1 MNATLL
7 SGLFTRIVIDYSSTS
22 VHFIYLRRLCLDVY
36 MYVFYGIV
44 ITCVLSCDSMK
55 KFDDDDDDDAVI
67 MQDGPFAWPKEIQ
80 GHILGSFFIGY
91 TISQIPAG
99 LMAERL
105 GAKWVLFGF
114 LGAST
119 LATLLTP
126 AAAWLGYGAVI
137 AARIVSGVGSVSL

>member
-1 MNATLL
+1 
-7 SGLFTRIVIDYSSTS
+7 
-22 VHFIYLRRLCLDVY
+22 
-36 MYVFYGIV
+36 
-44 ITCVLSCDSMK
+44 
-55 KFDDDDDDDAVI
+55 
-67 MQDGPFAWPKEIQ
+67 MQDGPFAWSKEIQ
-80 GHILGSFFIGY
+80 GHILGSFYLGY
-91 TISQIPAG
+91 TVSQIPSG

-137 AARIVSGVGSVSL
+137 AARIVSGIGSVSLQHTDCSVIFILVFITFRVSRRRREISRSSLIFDTRVFTGRGYDGYDIHVHGPCW